1 MKLKIIHTSD
11 LHGYFFPTDYLD
23 RKIKET
29 AYLSLLNNIEK
40 DEHVIL
46 TDGGDILQG
55 SSFDY
60 FVKENLN
67 SDIIADI
74 MQNVD
79 YYTLGNHDFNYGYE
93 YLKTYIENMK
103 GKLVCANV
111 KDKLGKIKID
121 PYAIKEIDGYKI
133 GFAGIVT
140 DWVNLWE
147 REENIKNF
155 EIRDAFEEAKKV
167 LEELKRE
174 KTDLNILIYH
184 GGYEIDLESGEK
196 LTDTTENIGGKIA
209 KELDFDIILAGH
221 QHMELAGKINNTLA
235 IETPANGAKAALV
248 EVDFDTKEIN
258 SSFIEAKLGENPLI
272 KKYKNIEK
280 KVQDYLDLPIAKLS
294 RDYMPEDRIKMAL
307 KGSDLSDLINKI
319 QLEYTGADISI
330 TSFANVISGL
340 KKNLTTRDVLNTYRF
355 PNTTVVLE
363 IDGKTLRDAL
373 EQNFSYIEYDGSYK
387 VSKKFLE
394 PKEEH
399 YNFDFFYG
407 IDYEK
412 DLTKEVGKRIGKI
425 FFKGKEIKDSDKFSL
440 VMNNYRATGAGG
452 FNMYKDLKVL
462 KNYDKEVTEILL
474 NYFRNL

>member
-23 RKIKET
+23 REEKET
-29 AYLSLLNNIEK
+29 GYLSLLNNIKK

-46 TDGGDILQG
+46 TDGGDTLQG

-60 FVKENLN
+60 FVKESLN

-155 EIRDAFEEAKKV
+155 EITDAFEGAKKV
-167 LEELKRE
+167 LEELKKE

-196 LTDTTENIGGKIA
+196 LSETTENVGGKIA

-221 QHMELAGKINNTLA
+221 QHMEIAGKINNTLA
-235 IETPANGAKAALV
+235 METPANGAKAALV

-258 SSFIEAKLGENPLI
+258 SSFIEAKLRENPLI
-272 KKYKNIEK
+272 KKYKNIEE

-307 KGSDLSDLINKI
+307 KGSDLADLINKI
-319 QLEYTGADISI
+319 QLKYTDADISI
-330 TSFANVISGL
+330 TSFANIISGL

-363 IDGKTLRDAL
+363 IDGKSLRDAL

-387 VSKKFLE
+387 IAKKFLE

-399 YNFDFFYG
+399 YNFDYFYG

-412 DLTKEVGKRIGKI
+412 DLTEKVGERIGKI
-425 FFKGKEIKDSDKFSL
+425 FFRGKEVKDNDKFSI

-452 FNMYKDLKVL
+452 FDMYKDLKVL
-462 KNYDKEVTEILL
+462 KNYDKETTEIILD
-474 NYFRNL
+474 YFRNL

>member
-23 RKIKET
+23 REEKET
-29 AYLSLLNNIEK
+29 AYLSLLNNIKK

-46 TDGGDILQG
+46 TDGGDTLQG

-60 FVKENLN
+60 FVKEKLN

-111 KDKLGKIKID
+111 KDKLGNIKID

-196 LTDTTENIGGKIA
+196 LTDTTENVGGKIA

-272 KKYKNIEK
+272 KKYKNIEE

-307 KGSDLSDLINKI
+307 EGSDLADLINKI

-363 IDGKTLRDAL
+363 IDGKALRDAL

-387 VSKKFLE
+387 IAKKFLE

-399 YNFDFFYG
+399 YNFDYFYG

-412 DLTKEVGKRIGKI
+412 DLTKKVGERIGKI
-425 FFKGKEIKDSDKFSL
+425 FLNGKEVKNNDKFSI

-452 FNMYKDLKVL
+452 FDMYKDLKVL
-462 KNYDKEVTEILL
+462 KNYDKETTEILL
-474 NYFRNL
+474 DYFRNL

>member
-23 RKIKET
+23 REEKET
-29 AYLSLLNNIEK
+29 GYLSLLNNIKK

-46 TDGGDILQG
+46 TDGGDTLQG

-111 KDKLGKIKID
+111 KDKLGEIKID

-155 EIRDAFEEAKKV
+155 EITDAFEGAKKV
-167 LEELKRE
+167 LEELKKE

-196 LTDTTENIGGKIA
+196 LSETTENVGGKIA

-221 QHMELAGKINNTLA
+221 QHMEIAGKINNTLA
-235 IETPANGAKAALV
+235 IETPANGTKAALV

-272 KKYKNIEK
+272 KKYKNIEE

-307 KGSDLSDLINKI
+307 EGSDLADLINKI

-373 EQNFSYIEYDGSYK
+373 EQNFSYIEYDESYK
-387 VSKKFLE
+387 IAKKFLE

-452 FNMYKDLKVL
+452 FDMYKDLKVL
-462 KNYDKEVTEILL
+462 KNYDKETTEILL
-474 NYFRNL
+474 DYFRNL

>member
-23 RKIKET
+23 REEKET
-29 AYLSLLNNIEK
+29 GYLSLLNNIKK

-46 TDGGDILQG
+46 TDGGDTLQG

-74 MQNVD
+74 MQNVE

-111 KDKLGKIKID
+111 KDKLGYIKID

-155 EIRDAFEEAKKV
+155 EITDAFEGAKKV
-167 LEELKRE
+167 LEELKKE

-184 GGYEIDLESGEK
+184 GGYEIDLKSGEK
-196 LTDTTENIGGKIA
+196 LSETTENVGGKIA

-221 QHMELAGKINNTLA
+221 QHMEIAGKINKTLA
-235 IETPANGAKAALV
+235 METPANGAKAALV

-272 KKYKNIEK
+272 KKYKNIEE
-280 KVQDYLDLPIAKLS
+280 KVQDYLDLPIAELN

-307 KGSDLSDLINKI
+307 KGSDLADLINKI

-363 IDGKTLRDAL
+363 IDGKSLRDAL
-373 EQNFSYIEYDGSYK
+373 EQNFSYIEYDGNYK
-387 VSKKFLE
+387 IAKKFLE

-412 DLTKEVGKRIGKI
+412 DLTKEVEKRIGKI

-452 FNMYKDLKVL
+452 FDMYKDLKVL

>member
-23 RKIKET
+23 REEKET
-29 AYLSLLNNIEK
+29 GYLSLLNNIKK

-46 TDGGDILQG
+46 TDGGDTLQG

-111 KDKLGKIKID
+111 KDKLGEIKID

-155 EIRDAFEEAKKV
+155 EITDAFEGAKKV
-167 LEELKRE
+167 LEELKKE

-196 LTDTTENIGGKIA
+196 LSETTENVGGKIA

-221 QHMELAGKINNTLA
+221 QHMEIAGKINNTLA
-235 IETPANGAKAALV
+235 IETPANGTKAALV

-272 KKYKNIEK
+272 KKYKNIEE

-307 KGSDLSDLINKI
+307 EGSDLADLINKI

-373 EQNFSYIEYDGSYK
+373 EQNFSYIEYDESYK
-387 VSKKFLE
+387 IAKKFLE

-425 FFKGKEIKDSDKFSL
+425 FFKGKKIKDSDKFSL

-452 FNMYKDLKVL
+452 FDMYKDLKVL
-462 KNYDKEVTEILL
+462 KNYDKETTEILL
-474 NYFRNL
+474 DYFRNL

>member
-23 RKIKET
+23 REIKET

-60 FVKENLN
+60 FVKEKLN

-111 KDKLGKIKID
+111 KDKLGNIKID

-196 LTDTTENIGGKIA
+196 LTDTTENVGGKIA

-272 KKYKNIEK
+272 KKYKNIEE

-307 KGSDLSDLINKI
+307 EGSDLADLINKI
-319 QLEYTGADISI
+319 QIEYTGADISI

-363 IDGKTLRDAL
+363 IDGKTLRNAL
-373 EQNFSYIEYDGSYK
+373 EQNFSYIEYDGNYK
-387 VSKKFLE
+387 ISKKFLE

-452 FNMYKDLKVL
+452 FDMYKDLKVL

>member
-23 RKIKET
+23 REEKET
-29 AYLSLLNNIEK
+29 GYLSLLNNIKK

-46 TDGGDILQG
+46 TDGGDTLQG

-93 YLKTYIENMK
+93 YLKTYIANMK

-133 GFAGIVT
+133 GFTGIVT

-155 EIRDAFEEAKKV
+155 EITDAFEGAKKV
-167 LEELKRE
+167 LEELKKE

-196 LTDTTENIGGKIA
+196 LSETTENVGGKIA

-221 QHMELAGKINNTLA
+221 QHMEIAGKINKTLA
-235 IETPANGAKAALV
+235 METPANGAKAALV

-258 SSFIEAKLGENPLI
+258 SSFIEAKLRENPLI
-272 KKYKNIEK
+272 KKYKNIEE

-307 KGSDLSDLINKI
+307 KGSDLADLINKI
-319 QLEYTGADISI
+319 QLKYTDADISI
-330 TSFANVISGL
+330 TSFANIISGL

-363 IDGKTLRDAL
+363 IDGKSLRDAL
-373 EQNFSYIEYDGSYK
+373 EQNFSYIEYDGNYK
-387 VSKKFLE
+387 IAKKFLE

-412 DLTKEVGKRIGKI
+412 DLTKEVEKRIGKI

-452 FNMYKDLKVL
+452 FDMYKDLKVL

>member
-23 RKIKET
+23 REEKET
-29 AYLSLLNNIEK
+29 GYLSLLNNIKK

-46 TDGGDILQG
+46 TDGGDTLQG

-111 KDKLGKIKID
+111 KDKLGEIKID

-155 EIRDAFEEAKKV
+155 EITDAFEGAKKV
-167 LEELKRE
+167 LEELKKE

-196 LTDTTENIGGKIA
+196 LSETTENVGGKIA

-221 QHMELAGKINNTLA
+221 QHMEIAGKINNTLA
-235 IETPANGAKAALV
+235 IETPANGTKAALV

-272 KKYKNIEK
+272 KKYKNIEE

-307 KGSDLSDLINKI
+307 EGSDLADLINKI

-373 EQNFSYIEYDGSYK
+373 EQNFSYIEYDESYK
-387 VSKKFLE
+387 IAKKFLE

-452 FNMYKDLKVL
+452 FDMYKDLKVL

>member
-23 RKIKET
+23 REEKET
-29 AYLSLLNNIEK
+29 GYLSLLNNIKK

-46 TDGGDILQG
+46 TDGGDTLQG

-111 KDKLGKIKID
+111 KDKLGEIKID

-155 EIRDAFEEAKKV
+155 EITDAFEGAKKV
-167 LEELKRE
+167 LEELKKE

-196 LTDTTENIGGKIA
+196 LSETTENVGGKIA

-221 QHMELAGKINNTLA
+221 QHMEIAGKINKTLA
-235 IETPANGAKAALV
+235 METPANGAKAALV

-258 SSFIEAKLGENPLI
+258 SSFIEAKLRENPLI
-272 KKYKNIEK
+272 KKYKNIEE
-280 KVQDYLDLPIAKLS
+280 KVQDYLDLPIAELN

-307 KGSDLSDLINKI
+307 KGSDLADLINKI
-319 QLEYTGADISI
+319 QLKYTGADISI

-363 IDGKTLRDAL
+363 IDGKSLRDAL

-387 VSKKFLE
+387 IAKKFLE

-399 YNFDFFYG
+399 YNFDYFYG

-412 DLTKEVGKRIGKI
+412 DLTKKVGERIGKI
-425 FFKGKEIKDSDKFSL
+425 FFKGKEIEDNDKFSI

-452 FNMYKDLKVL
+452 FDMYKDLKVL
-462 KNYDKEVTEILL
+462 KNYDKETTEILL
-474 NYFRNL
+474 DYFRNL

>member
-23 RKIKET
+23 REEKET
-29 AYLSLLNNIEK
+29 GYLSLLNNIKK

-46 TDGGDILQG
+46 TDGGDTLQG

-155 EIRDAFEEAKKV
+155 EITDAFEGAKKV
-167 LEELKRE
+167 LEELKKE

-196 LTDTTENIGGKIA
+196 LSETTENVGGKIA

-221 QHMELAGKINNTLA
+221 QHMEITGKINNTLA
-235 IETPANGAKAALV
+235 METPANGAKAALV

-272 KKYKNIEK
+272 KKYKNIEE
-280 KVQDYLDLPIAKLS
+280 KVQDYLDLPIAELS

-307 KGSDLSDLINKI
+307 KGSDLADLINKI
-319 QLEYTGADISI
+319 QLKYTGADISI
-330 TSFANVISGL
+330 TSFANIISGL
-340 KKNLTTRDVLNTYRF
+340 NKNLTTRDVLNTYRF

-363 IDGKTLRDAL
+363 IDGKSLRDAL

-387 VSKKFLE
+387 IAKKFLE

-399 YNFDFFYG
+399 YNFDYFYG

-412 DLTKEVGKRIGKI
+412 DLTKKVGERIGKI
-425 FFKGKEIKDSDKFSL
+425 FFKGKEIEDNDKFSI

-452 FNMYKDLKVL
+452 FDMYKDLKVL
-462 KNYDKEVTEILL
+462 KNYDKETTEILL
-474 NYFRNL
+474 DYFRNL

>member
-23 RKIKET
+23 REIKET

-111 KDKLGKIKID
+111 KDKLGNIKID

-167 LEELKRE
+167 LDELKRE

-196 LTDTTENIGGKIA
+196 LTDTTENVGGKIA

-272 KKYKNIEK
+272 KKYKNIEE

-307 KGSDLSDLINKI
+307 EGSDLADLINKI
-319 QLEYTGADISI
+319 QIEYTGADISI

-387 VSKKFLE
+387 VAKKFLE

-452 FNMYKDLKVL
+452 FDMYKDLKVL
-462 KNYDKEVTEILL
+462 KIYDKEVTEILL

>member
-23 RKIKET
+23 REEKET
-29 AYLSLLNNIEK
+29 GYLSLLNNIKK

-46 TDGGDILQG
+46 TDGGDTLQG

-111 KDKLGKIKID
+111 KDKLGEIKID

-133 GFAGIVT
+133 GFAGVVT

-155 EIRDAFEEAKKV
+155 EITDAFEGAKKV
-167 LEELKRE
+167 LEELKKE

-196 LTDTTENIGGKIA
+196 LSETTENVGGKIA

-221 QHMELAGKINNTLA
+221 QHMEIAGKINNTLA

-258 SSFIEAKLGENPLI
+258 SSFIDAKLGENPLI
-272 KKYKNIEK
+272 KKYKNIEE
-280 KVQDYLDLPIAKLS
+280 KVQDYLDLPIAELN

-307 KGSDLSDLINKI
+307 KGSDLADLINKI
-319 QLEYTGADISI
+319 QLKYTDADISI

-363 IDGKTLRDAL
+363 IDGKSLRDAL

-387 VSKKFLE
+387 IAKKFLE

-399 YNFDFFYG
+399 YNFDYFYG

-412 DLTKEVGKRIGKI
+412 DLTKKVGERIGKI
-425 FFKGKEIKDSDKFSL
+425 FFKGKEVKDNDKFSI

-452 FNMYKDLKVL
+452 FDMYKDLKVL
-462 KNYDKEVTEILL
+462 KNYDKETTEILL
-474 NYFRNL
+474 DYFRNL

>member
-23 RKIKET
+23 REIKET

-60 FVKENLN
+60 FVKEKLN

-111 KDKLGKIKID
+111 KDKLGNIKID

-196 LTDTTENIGGKIA
+196 LTDTTENVGGKIA

-272 KKYKNIEK
+272 KKYKNIEE

-294 RDYMPEDRIKMAL
+294 RDYMPEDRIKMSL
-307 KGSDLSDLINKI
+307 EGSDLADLINKI
-319 QLEYTGADISI
+319 QLKYTGADISI

-387 VSKKFLE
+387 VAKKFLE

-452 FNMYKDLKVL
+452 FNMYKDLNVL

>member
-23 RKIKET
+23 REEKET
-29 AYLSLLNNIEK
+29 GYLSLLNNIKK

-46 TDGGDILQG
+46 TDGGDTLQG

-155 EIRDAFEEAKKV
+155 EITDAFEGAKKV
-167 LEELKRE
+167 LLKKE
-174 KTDLNILIYH
+174 KTDFNIFKSVFKKRKNRLKY
-184 GGYEIDLESGEK
+184 
-196 LTDTTENIGGKIA
+196 
-209 KELDFDIILAGH
+209 
-221 QHMELAGKINNTLA
+221 IN
-235 IETPANGAKAALV
+235 
-248 EVDFDTKEIN
+248 
-258 SSFIEAKLGENPLI
+258 
-272 KKYKNIEK
+272 
-280 KVQDYLDLPIAKLS
+280 LS
-294 RDYMPEDRIKMAL
+294 WRL
-307 KGSDLSDLINKI
+307 
-319 QLEYTGADISI
+319 
-330 TSFANVISGL
+330 
-340 KKNLTTRDVLNTYRF
+340 
-355 PNTTVVLE
+355 
-363 IDGKTLRDAL
+363 
-373 EQNFSYIEYDGSYK
+373 
-387 VSKKFLE
+387 
-394 PKEEH
+394 
-399 YNFDFFYG
+399 
-407 IDYEK
+407 
-412 DLTKEVGKRIGKI
+412 
-425 FFKGKEIKDSDKFSL
+425 
-440 VMNNYRATGAGG
+440 
-452 FNMYKDLKVL
+452 
-462 KNYDKEVTEILL
+462 
-474 NYFRNL
+474 